1 MGVDSPPHRYYLIPT
16 MPWEPKDLE
25 GNLMTSLKSNETL
38 RRWTAMFQRG
48 VFPGAVAGAVVGLAP
63 GILLILVLTG
73 DSYHIGGAE
82 VLGFII
88 MCIAVGA
95 LLGAG
100 LGGVCAVAV
109 LSLRRSLAR

>member
-1 MGVDSPPHRYYLIPT
+1 
-16 MPWEPKDLE
+16 
-25 GNLMTSLKSNETL
+25 
-38 RRWTAMFQRG
+38 MFRRG

-73 DSYHIGGAE
+73 GTYHIGGAE

-100 LGGVCAVAV
+100 LGGLCAVAAGNV
-109 LSLRRSLAR
+109 RLWLAARGVLRR